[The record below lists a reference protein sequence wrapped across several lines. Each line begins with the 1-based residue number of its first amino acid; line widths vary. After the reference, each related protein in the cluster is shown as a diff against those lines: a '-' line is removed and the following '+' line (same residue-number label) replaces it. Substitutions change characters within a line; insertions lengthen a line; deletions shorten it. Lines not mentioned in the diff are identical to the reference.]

1 MGVGAQ
7 ESRGNK
13 GMGMGAGKKRE
24 VGVLKGWEAGEIGRK
39 YAFEK
44 EAKKKGGSR
53 EFKERETGG
62 LNP

>member
-1 MGVGAQ
+1 MGAQ

-24 VGVLKGWEAGEIGRK
+24 VGVLKGGEAGEIGRK

-44 EAKKKGGSR
+44 EAKKKGVRAGNSR
-53 EFKERETGG
+53 TERQED
-62 LNP
+62 